1 MSWEEAFAHPLL
13 ADFMTTPSNG
23 IREREEKE
31 NRTPRRQV
39 LMDIRDK
46 DRNRSKSK
54 SVSATKASHFSRTPK
69 RPKVLTRNFDVTPDR
84 KSPWRM

>member
-13 ADFMTTPSNG
+13 TDSTTSPRHAM
-23 IREREEKE
+23 RERDEKE
-31 NRTPRRQV
+31 NRTPRRQI
-39 LMDIRDK
+39 LMEIREKDK
-46 DRNRSKSK
+46 NRSKSK

-69 RPKVLTRNFDVTPDR
+69 RSKVLIRNFDVTPDR

>member
-13 ADFMTTPSNG
+13 ADYMTIPSNVT
-23 IREREEKE
+23 REREEKE

-69 RPKVLTRNFDVTPDR
+69 RPKVLARNFDVTPDR

>member
-1 MSWEEAFAHPLL
+1 MSWEEAFVHPLFG
-13 ADFMTTPSNG
+13 DFIANPGNAL
-23 IREREEKE
+23 REREEKE

-46 DRNRSKSK
+46 DKNRSKSK
-54 SVSATKASHFSRTPK
+54 SISATKASHFSRTPK
-69 RPKVLTRNFDVTPDR
+69 RPKMLTRNYDVTPER